1 MMQHPLMQ
9 WILNGMGWL
18 DTLARVAIVW
28 GVISGL
34 FIARAYWYGG
44 FIEYTEPAHKTARR

>member
-1 MMQHPLMQ
+1 MMQHPFMQ

-18 DTLARVAIVW
+18 DTVARVAIVW

-44 FIEYTEPAHKTARR
+44 FIEYTEPSHKTARR